1 MSPHQPWAG
10 VLCLRYFG
18 TPTRKIILEVKG
30 ALAVQKAPMDSHIEF
45 VTGDSWETKTVADM

>member
-18 TPTRKIILEVKG
+18 TLTRKIVLEVKG
-30 ALAVQKAPMDSHIEF
+30 ALAMQKAPLDSYMGISSF
-45 VTGDSWETKTVADM
+45 RTLRRVMFP